1 MTLAFPRRHYLTLAA
16 CVSLAA
22 CGCSRSAPLGQVE
35 GTVRIDG
42 QPIGQVMVVFVP
54 EDKNLPQSMGV
65 TDDLGRFKLRCNNG
79 RAGAA
84 VGQNRVTLVDAATAA
99 VPKGR
104 EEDPPDPSQIPPSR
118 IPTVYNRATQTPLRQ
133 TVAAGS
139 QTITIDIPADKKPS

>member
-1 MTLAFPRRHYLTLAA
+1 MTIVFRRRQGLALAA

-22 CGCSRSAPLGQVE
+22 CGCSRSVPLGQVE
-35 GTVRIDG
+35 GTVRLDG

-54 EDKNLPQSMGV
+54 EDKNLPQSLGV
-65 TDDLGRFKLRCNNG
+65 TDDQGHFKLRCNNG

-84 VGQNRVTLVDAATAA
+84 VGESRVTLVDAATAA

-104 EEDPPDPSQIPPSR
+104 EEDPPDPSQIAPSR

-133 TVAAGS
+133 AVAAGP
-139 QTITIDIPADKKPS
+139 QTITLDIPADKKAT

>member
-1 MTLAFPRRHYLTLAA
+1 MTLAFPRRHCLTLAA
-16 CVSLAA
+16 CVSLVA
-22 CGCSRSAPLGQVE
+22 CGCSRSSPLGQVE

>member
-1 MTLAFPRRHYLTLAA
+1 MTIAFRRRQGLALAA
-16 CVSLAA
+16 CASLVV
-22 CGCSRSAPLGQVE
+22 CGCSRSVPLGQVE
-35 GTVRIDG
+35 GTVRLDG

-104 EEDPPDPSQIPPSR
+104 EEAPPDPSQIPPSR

-139 QTITIDIPADKKPS
+139 QTMTIDIPADKKPS